1 MTSND
6 EKSVLDCAAQIQLL
20 YDRLESSFLPSDDTD
35 PASSGNRYLRIVGEI
50 NALQSCFDAF
60 ARLVKQL
67 PECSDNVQRCK
78 AQVSVLYGR
87 FCSLQYEFSKTVD
100 TGISEPGDLTSEE
113 KEDSPEEPDA
123 PEDVDPDAE
132 EAAPEE
138 EDEGSDDAE
147 GEKEKKRKKK
157 KEAQKQERRLQEA
170 QHAAY
175 LEHIRQQEAA
185 ERQRQEARRAA
196 ASAISGQSNPDRP
209 WSEADIRME
218 EARRADE
225 QRQKERRE
233 AENRRMEQDSRDA
246 YQQRQEQAKHF
257 EQPTAHIDMSFGSKR
272 AGREPESPAHQPEA
286 PEASSQPR
294 PEQKS
299 SRKENIS
306 PDLAQKIAAA
316 LGVPVETLHRM
327 SSSELRFWQ
336 NRFRYASQPG
346 HAPENDN
353 QPPDS
358 ARTQRREQ
366 HTHGS
371 ASASAQYTARP
382 EKTQGREAPRSGTRR
397 YQLKR
402 IADTIAIDG
411 VKVGQVAFNF
421 GKSAARSAIINASHK
436 IMSADD
442 SLAGISMSAHYIG
455 TAAFAARAVIQH
467 NPAAPLQHAAGRT
480 VGQTYKAS
488 LDSKFARQ
496 RFNTFSHEKKL
507 DMEMVSMLRNEKGK
521 MPTGS
526 KELQLKSQQ
535 IQRDYQ
541 ARLTKKVGSSRMQR
555 GYKSLNDEV
564 TALKK
569 QGAAVKAAVKQLKA
583 KGILSAA
590 DQQELVKLQAELK
603 RIGKDVAGLT
613 NTLRAKQDLTYV
625 SRRMQTVTR
634 NAVRN
639 RQALHSGAMLV
650 RGFLLRPLAAGSE
663 SNTEGLYYANRI
675 LSDPLTHT
683 AYHTARGATRWTLRQ
698 PLKLAHRIA
707 PKAYEAA
714 AEKVTGA
721 AHAVAAAPKNLANRA
736 VQGMAQGI
744 SNRMPKGLKT
754 GLRRV
759 RSTYAT
765 AKTGIQ
771 NAVFRATSWLADTR
785 LGHAATTL
793 QSFGRW
799 ASSSLRAIGTAVKGA
814 ASKALLVALAAL
826 LILGAV
832 SSFLPSIAASGA
844 SSVIMSPE
852 ASTSGKINIGPY
864 CQIYSSEARRF
875 DQQVVGLLK
884 KYSDKETYDDVQ
896 INYSGVSSNARE
908 ILSMMAV
915 HLQQSLDI
923 TNNPDVK
930 SYISYMFR
938 QSHSYSVYESKYY
951 CEGCKERPT
960 GNTSPAPGVIVS
972 PGGSTEKE
980 KYCPGHIDVQ
990 INVTVTAFDG
1000 IFDQDHYPTA
1010 TAWDGWT
1017 EANRDWCKMIYN
1029 MDWLELYE
1037 GLEYLSAGGITGVS
1051 ASKYEQKIWDY
1062 LMGLIGNEYGAAGAM
1077 GNLYCESGLD
1087 PTNLQDTYEPILGFN
1102 NDSYTTAVDSGTYSV
1117 ADFVN
1122 DSAGYGLAQ
1131 WTWHTRKQAL
1141 YNYCKSRGL
1150 SIGDI
1155 DGQLDYFGTELRGSF
1170 SGCLSA
1176 LQNASSVEEAS
1187 RIFMLRFEAPLD
1199 QSAAAIAV
1207 RQKYAEYFYNKF
1219 VYGTMAEGNLTEKQR
1234 EVIHIAMNSASY
1246 GIAARPGYCQ
1256 AWAAYVYAAAGLPI
1270 DGSASAYDSG
1280 MRYGVSS
1287 DFSAVPPGAA
1297 VYGYSGSK
1305 YGHVGIYVGNGLV
1318 YHNVGGV
1325 AIDTLSDWITKYRGF
1340 AWGWEAGSDLTTYD

>member
-1 MTSND
+1 MASNV
-6 EKSVLDCAAQIQLL
+6 EQSVSECAAQIQLL
-20 YDRLESSFLPSDDTD
+20 YNRLDASFHSSDDQEPTS
-35 PASSGNRYLRIVGEI
+35 PATRYLRIVGEI
-50 NALQSCFDAF
+50 DALQGSFDTF

-67 PECSDNVQRCK
+67 PECSDDVQRCK
-78 AQVSVLYGR
+78 AQVAVIYGR
-87 FCSLQYEFSKTVD
+87 FCSLQYDFSKNMD
-100 TGISEPGDLTSEE
+100 AEISEPDKLTSEE
-113 KEDSPEEPDA
+113 KEDSPEEPDTQEN
-123 PEDVDPDAE
+123 PEPDAE
-132 EAAPEE
+132 EAVPVEE
-138 EDEGSDDAE
+138 NSDDDSE
-147 GEKEKKRKKK
+147 EKKEKKRKKK
-157 KEAQKQERRLQEA
+157 KQAQERERCLQEA

-175 LEHIRQQEAA
+175 LKQIQQQEAA

-196 ASAISGQSNPDRP
+196 ASAISGQTNPDRP

-225 QRQKERRE
+225 QRQRE
-233 AENRRMEQDSRDA
+233 QRESENRRMEQESRDA
-246 YQQRQEQAKHF
+246 YQQRREQAKSY
-257 EQPTAHIDMSFGSKR
+257 EQPTGHIDMSFGSKR

-286 PEASSQPR
+286 QKVENSSR
-294 PEQKS
+294 PEQKNP
-299 SRKENIS
+299 RKENIS
-306 PDLAQKIAAA
+306 PDLAQEIAAA
-316 LGVPVETLHRM
+316 LGVSVETLHRM

-336 NRFRYASQPG
+336 NRFRYT
-346 HAPENDN
+346 N
-353 QPPDS
+353 QPANAPDHS
-358 ARTQRREQ
+358 YSPGRMPQREQ
-366 HTHGS
+366 QHPHVP
-371 ASASAQYTARP
+371 ASAPAVRP
-382 EKTQGREAPRSGTRR
+382 EKSQGREAPSGGIRR

-402 IADTIAIDG
+402 VADTLAING
-411 VKVGQVAFNF
+411 VKIGQVAFDV
-421 GKSAARSAIINASHK
+421 GKSAVRSAAINASYK
-436 IMSADD
+436 VMSADD
-442 SLAGISMSAHYIG
+442 SLTGISMSAHYIG
-455 TAAFAARAVIQH
+455 TAASVARAVIQH
-467 NPAAPLQHAAGRT
+467 NPTAPLQHAAAQT
-480 VGQTYKAS
+480 VGQSYKAS
-488 LDSKFARQ
+488 LNSQFARQ

-526 KELQLKSQQ
+526 KELQLKSRQ

-555 GYKSLNDEV
+555 SYKSLNDEAA
-564 TALKK
+564 ALKR
-569 QGAAVKAAVKQLKA
+569 QGAAVKATVKQLKA

-590 DQQELVKLQAELK
+590 EQQELVKLQAELK
-603 RIGKDVAGLT
+603 RIGQEVAGLT

-625 SRRMQTVTR
+625 SRRMQSVTR
-634 NAVRN
+634 NVVRN

-683 AYHTARGATRWTLRQ
+683 AYRAARGTARWTIRQ

-707 PKAYEAA
+707 PRAYETA
-714 AEKVTGA
+714 AEKVTGV
-721 AHAVAAAPKNLANRA
+721 AHAVAAAPKSLANRA
-736 VQGMAQGI
+736 VQSAAQGI
-744 SNRMPKGLKT
+744 SSRMPKGLKT
-754 GLRRV
+754 GLQRV
-759 RSTYAT
+759 RSTYAI

-771 NAVFRATSWLADTR
+771 NAVFRATSWIADTR

-799 ASSSLRAIGTAVKGA
+799 ASSSLRTIGTAVKGV
-814 ASKALLVALAAL
+814 ASKALLVVLAVV
-826 LILGAV
+826 LIFGAV
-832 SSFLPSIAASGA
+832 SSFMPNIVASGA
-844 SSVIMSPE
+844 GSVIMSPE

-864 CQIYSSEARRF
+864 CQVYSSEARRF

-896 INYSGVSSNARE
+896 INYSGASSNARE

-923 TNNPDVK
+923 ASNPDVK

-972 PGGSTEKE
+972 PGSSTTEKE

-990 INVTVTAFDG
+990 INVTVTAFEG
-1000 IFDQDHYPTA
+1000 IFDLDNYPTA

-1029 MDWLELYE
+1029 MDWMELYE

-1062 LMGLIGNEYGAAGAM
+1062 LVDLIGNEYGAAGAM

-1087 PTNLQDTYEPILGFN
+1087 PMNLQDTYEPILGFN
-1102 NDSYTTAVDSGTYSV
+1102 NDSYTSAVDSGIYS
-1117 ADFVN
+1117 ASDFVN

-1131 WTWHTRKQAL
+1131 WTWNARKQSL
-1141 YNYCKSRGL
+1141 YNYCKTRGL

-1155 DGQLDYFGTELRGSF
+1155 DGQLGYLGVELRGSF

-1187 RIFMLRFEAPLD
+1187 RIFMLRFETPND

-1207 RQKYAEYFYNKF
+1207 RRQYAEYYYNKF
-1219 VYGTMAEGNLTEKQR
+1219 VYGTQAEGNLTEKQR
-1234 EVIHIAMNSASY
+1234 EVIHIAMNSAAY

-1270 DGSASAYDSG
+1270 DGSGSAYDSG

-1318 YHNVGGV
+1318 YHNIGGV
-1325 AIDTLSDWITKYRGF
+1325 AVDTLSDWITKYRGF